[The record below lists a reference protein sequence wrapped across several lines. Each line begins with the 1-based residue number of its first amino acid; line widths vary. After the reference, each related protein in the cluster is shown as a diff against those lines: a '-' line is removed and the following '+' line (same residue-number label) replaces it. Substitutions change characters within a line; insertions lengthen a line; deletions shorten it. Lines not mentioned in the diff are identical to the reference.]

1 MPGGQQP
8 TSTDYSSTA
17 ESTAISTIGSYASS
31 ALARYGLGPAGKGRM
46 QARGAAAA
54 AQKAAAAQFAQSQL
68 QAKLTAAYADF
79 GRTHPYEEGFA
90 VEETSGAPTGQVVEL
105 TNWQKKLAGLEQLP
119 QTKGRKRTESKLQTR
134 IDTRK
139 LKLAPFT
146 SYRVSELYGA
156 NAGYWRERGAP
167 PPLWLTGGVPA

>member
-1 MPGGQQP
+1 MPGGSQP
-8 TSTDYSSTA
+8 TSQDLSSTA
-17 ESTAISTIGSYASS
+17 ETQALGALSQYAGA
-31 ALARYGLGPAGKGRM
+31 ALARYGLGPAGRGRM

-54 AQKAAAAQFAQSQL
+54 AQKAAAAQYAQGLL
-68 QAKLTAAYADF
+68 QAKIGAAYADF
-79 GRTHPYEEGFA
+79 GRSHPYEEGF
-90 VEETSGAPTGQVVEL
+90 VTEETTGAPTGEMVEL
-105 TNWQKKLAGLEQLP
+105 TNWQKKLTGLEQLP
-119 QTKGRKRTESKLQTR
+119 QTKGRKRTESKLQAR

-167 PPLWLTGGVPA
+167 PPLWLTGGSPL